1 MAYTL
6 TQQLT
11 SGMAGKGIVNTYD
24 IDDRI
29 QGKTQEAINQDL
41 YQKLVDTGNIA
52 AGISTVDYDS
62 NTKRINFRSSDST
75 IVCYLD
81 ATLFIKDGIVD
92 SVRVDNIEID
102 DTLTKCLVIS
112 FNTDADKQ
120 DIIIPIKDII
130 DQDLFYTKTE
140 IDSYNEGI
148 NSSITDLQ
156 NSRLFKEENG
166 GLKTNINNKAPGVNS
181 FSEGLTTNALG
192 VNSHSEGK
200 GLNIPSNPEEAYTA
214 GGNFIII
221 DNTNN
226 ENIAIGSKL
235 YYPKKIETATV
246 LALSSDSDDN
256 INFTQI
262 LLSTGFV
269 ENVNA
274 GEYIYI
280 NDNNEFTP
288 VEVVF
293 NYTAGDTTIKV
304 SEEFDNIE
312 IGTILSS
319 NSIDTPFGIKTIT
332 NIETVENNTK
342 LYLNSPIEYDLT
354 TTDTIYI
361 ESGVA
366 SGQGSHSEGLGTNA
380 VGDYSHT
387 SGVFTNTTNEGEFA
401 CGNRNKS
408 TPNVTLFSVGIGGQ
422 EQDKCDHVNA
432 FEVTKEGDLF
442 IKGAGGYNGTN
453 PNNSTSIQ
461 NLLSSIEEN
470 SEITVDS
477 ENNLGIIED
486 NQNSYCFPLSLITAP
501 SGLGITANGN
511 DKSKSRVLT
520 FSSNG
525 TNDKF
530 DYRIYSNGNF
540 GNWTNSS
547 TKTLTITAS
556 NNQKETE
563 HKVQIRAKRYNQIVK
578 FPMDGENDS
587 YATFK
592 TARHMPNIVITAD
605 TEENTEY
612 GTSRSFTIA
621 IKSEE
626 SAVTGGQI
634 FYTTNGDDPLTNGTE
649 YLGNAVTIN
658 QGTAFKQETYT
669 IKAVYK
675 ATDWEPT
682 SASNVSVILGRLPV
696 YYGVV
701 NSLPTTDAEVAALG
715 HAKYVTSLTN
725 LEISGITGVQNNY
738 VVFAVDKD
746 NSALTINKIIGGGL
760 GYEFNKIQN
769 DTTHFKVYY
778 VQLSGNMS
786 SDFVWTFNKS

>member
-1 MAYTL
+1 MAYKL

-11 SGMAGKGIVNTYD
+11 SGMYNKGVLNTTD
-24 IDDRI
+24 IDDIDSNGIRR
-29 QGKTQEAINQDL
+29 TQREINADI
-41 YQKLVDTGNIA
+41 YSKLPSSDTVI
-52 AGISTVDYDS
+52 AGITKALFDS
-62 NTKRINFRSSDST
+62 ETNEIKFTNNDDIVICTLNATPFLSDIS
-75 IVCYLD
+75 
-81 ATLFIKDGIVD
+81 
-92 SVRVDNIEID
+92 ID
-102 DTLTKCLVIS
+102 DIDVENVVINNETVKCLVFK
-112 FNTDADKQ
+112 FNNEDKEN
-120 DIIIPIKDII
+120 INIPIKDII

-156 NSRLFKEENG
+156 NSRLFKEEIG
-166 GLKTNINNKAPGVNS
+166 GLKTNINNKALGVNS

-192 VNSHSEGK
+192 ANSHSEGK
-200 GLNIPSNPEEAYTA
+200 GLNISCNPEEVYTA

-221 DNTNN
+221 DNTND

-235 YYPKKIETATV
+235 YYPKKIENATV

-269 ENVNA
+269 ENINA

-280 NDNNEFTP
+280 NDNNEFIP

-293 NYTAGDTTIKV
+293 DYTAGDTTIKV
-304 SEEFDNIE
+304 SEEADNIE

-342 LYLNSPIEYDLT
+342 LYLNSPLEYNLA

-380 VGDYSHT
+380 VGNYSHT

-401 CGNRNKS
+401 CGTRNKS
-408 TPNVTLFSVGIGGQ
+408 TEDVTAFSVGIG
-422 EQDKCDHVNA
+422 ETSHLNA
-432 FEVTKEGDLF
+432 VEVTKEGDLF
-442 IKGAGGYNGTN
+442 IKGAGGYDGTN
-453 PNNSTSIQ
+453 PNNATSVQ
-461 NLLSSIEEN
+461 NLLSSIGGN

-501 SGLGITANGN
+501 SGLGISADGN
-511 DKSKSRVLT
+511 DKSKSRILT
-520 FSSNG
+520 FSSND

-540 GNWTNSS
+540 GNWINSS
-547 TKTLTITAS
+547 TKKLTITAS

-578 FPMDGENDS
+578 FPMEGENDS

-605 TEENTEY
+605 TEDNNEY

-621 IKSEE
+621 VKSGE

-649 YLGNAVTIN
+649 YQGNAVTIN

-701 NSLPTTDAEVAALG
+701 DSLPTTDAEVAALS

-725 LEISGITGVQNNY
+725 LSITGITGRRLQY
-738 VVFAVDKD
+738 VVFAVNTD
-746 NSALTINKIIGGGL
+746 LTINTIL
-760 GYEFNKIQN
+760 GNNQSYEFNKTGTN
-769 DTTHFKVYY
+769 TAHYKVYY
-778 VQLSGNMS
+778 VQLSGSMT
-786 SDFVWTFNKS
+786 DTFKWDINKS

>member
-75 IVCYLD
+75 IICYLD

-92 SVRVDNIEID
+92 SVRVDNVEID
-102 DTLTKCLVIS
+102 NTLTKCLIIS

-192 VNSHSEGK
+192 ANSHSEGK
-200 GLNIPSNPEEAYTA
+200 GLNISSNPKEAYTA

-221 DNTNN
+221 DNTND

-235 YYPKKIETATV
+235 YYPKKVETATV
-246 LALSSDSDDN
+246 LALSSDSDND

-304 SEEFDNIE
+304 SEEADNIE

-342 LYLNSPIEYDLT
+342 LYLNSPIEYDLA

-401 CGNRNKS
+401 CGTRNKS
-408 TPNVTLFSVGIGGQ
+408 TEDVTMFSVGIG
-422 EQDKCDHVNA
+422 ETTHVNA

-453 PNNSTSIQ
+453 ITGTGVKSVQEVLSNVGNNAALEARVSAIEARFVQEIIDKITGGISFTLGNLYAGYPKTVTATGTVSLPTEVTADKITSIKLVGNGQTVEQSGQTSVSIQ
-461 NLLSSIEEN
+461 NS
-470 SEITVDS
+470 V
-477 ENNLGIIED
+477 
-486 NQNSYCFPLSLITAP
+486 TAP
-501 SGLGITANGN
+501 QT
-511 DKSKSRVLT
+511 
-520 FSSNG
+520 
-525 TNDKF
+525 
-530 DYRIYSNGNF
+530 Y
-540 GNWTNSS
+540 
-547 TKTLTITAS
+547 TLTA
-556 NNQKETE
+556 
-563 HKVQIRAKRYNQIVK
+563 
-578 FPMDGENDS
+578 
-587 YATFK
+587 
-592 TARHMPNIVITAD
+592 
-605 TEENTEY
+605 
-612 GTSRSFTIA
+612 TIA
-621 IKSEE
+621 
-626 SAVTGGQI
+626 AP
-634 FYTTNGDDPLTNGTE
+634 YT
-649 YLGNAVTIN
+649 
-658 QGTAFKQETYT
+658 K
-669 IKAVYK
+669 
-675 ATDWEPT
+675 
-682 SASNVSVILGRLPV
+682 
-696 YYGVV
+696 
-701 NSLPTTDAEVAALG
+701 
-715 HAKYVTSLTN
+715 
-725 LEISGITGVQNNY
+725 
-738 VVFAVDKD
+738 
-746 NSALTINKIIGGGL
+746 TINKTATVNKVCPIYIALVDSDIDTAAKVITEIAKVDNLYSPNSPVSSIKSITNKAFTYTANQRLAFICGQSGIRVKQVGGL
-760 GYEFNKIQN
+760 ADDPYTVNGES
-769 DTTHFKVYY
+769 TTINGMTAYVYLTGT
-778 VQLSGNMS
+778 QQAGTRNI
-786 SDFVWTFNKS
+786 TFNP

>member
-75 IVCYLD
+75 IICYLD

-92 SVRVDNIEID
+92 SVQVDDVEID
-102 DTLTKCLVIS
+102 NTLTKCLVIS

-156 NSRLFKEENG
+156 NSRLFREENG

-192 VNSHSEGK
+192 ANSHSEGK
-200 GLNIPSNPEEAYTA
+200 GLNISSNPEEAYTA

-221 DNTNN
+221 DNTND

-235 YYPKKIETATV
+235 YYPKKVETATV
-246 LALSSDSDDN
+246 LALSSDSDND

-304 SEEFDNIE
+304 SEEADNIE
-312 IGTILSS
+312 IGTVLSS

-342 LYLNSPIEYDLT
+342 LYLNSPIEYDLA

-380 VGDYSHT
+380 IGDYSHT

-401 CGNRNKS
+401 CGTRNKS
-408 TPNVTLFSVGIGGQ
+408 TEDVTMFSVGIG
-422 EQDKCDHVNA
+422 ETTHVNA

-453 PNNSTSIQ
+453 ITGTGVKSVQEVLSDVGNNAALEARVSAIEARFVKEIIDKITGGISFTLGNLYAGYPKTVTATGTVSLPTEVTADKITSIKLVGNGQTVEQSGQTSVSIQ
-461 NLLSSIEEN
+461 NNVTAPQTYTLTASIAAPYTKSISKTATVNKVCPIYIALVDSDIDTAAKVITEIAKVDNLYSPNSPVSSIK
-470 SEITVDS
+470 SIT
-477 ENNLGIIED
+477 NKAFT
-486 NQNSYCFPLSLITAP
+486 Y
-501 SGLGITANGN
+501 TANQRLAFICGQ
-511 DKSKSRVLT
+511 SGIRV
-520 FSSNG
+520 
-525 TNDKF
+525 K
-530 DYRIYSNGNF
+530 
-540 GNWTNSS
+540 
-547 TKTLTITAS
+547 
-556 NNQKETE
+556 Q
-563 HKVQIRAKRYNQIVK
+563 V
-578 FPMDGENDS
+578 
-587 YATFK
+587 
-592 TARHMPNIVITAD
+592 
-605 TEENTEY
+605 
-612 GTSRSFTIA
+612 
-621 IKSEE
+621 
-626 SAVTGGQI
+626 GGLA
-634 FYTTNGDDPLTNGTE
+634 DDPYTVNGEST
-649 YLGNAVTIN
+649 TIN
-658 QGTAFKQETYT
+658 GMTAYVYLTGTQQAGTRN
-669 IKAVYK
+669 I
-675 ATDWEPT
+675 
-682 SASNVSVILGRLPV
+682 
-696 YYGVV
+696 
-701 NSLPTTDAEVAALG
+701 
-715 HAKYVTSLTN
+715 
-725 LEISGITGVQNNY
+725 
-738 VVFAVDKD
+738 
-746 NSALTINKIIGGGL
+746 
-760 GYEFNKIQN
+760 
-769 DTTHFKVYY
+769 
-778 VQLSGNMS
+778 
-786 SDFVWTFNKS
+786 TFNP

>member
-62 NTKRINFRSSDST
+62 DTKRINFRSSDST
-75 IVCYLD
+75 IICYLD

-92 SVRVDNIEID
+92 SVQVDDVEID
-102 DTLTKCLVIS
+102 NTLTKCLVIS

-166 GLKTNINNKAPGVNS
+166 GLKTNINNKASGANS
-181 FSEGLTTNALG
+181 FSEGLNTNALG
-192 VNSHSEGK
+192 ANSHSEGK
-200 GLNIPSNPEEAYTA
+200 GLNISSNPKEAYTA

-221 DNTNN
+221 DNTND

-235 YYPKKIETATV
+235 YYPKKIENATV

-269 ENVNA
+269 ENINA

-280 NDNNEFTP
+280 NNNNEFIP
-288 VEVVF
+288 IEVVF

-304 SEEFDNIE
+304 SEEADNIE

-354 TTDTIYI
+354 TTDIIYI

-366 SGQGSHSEGLGTNA
+366 SGQSSHSEGLGTNA
-380 VGDYSHT
+380 VGNYSHT
-387 SGVFTNTTNEGEFA
+387 SGVFTNTKNEGEFA
-401 CGNRNKS
+401 CGTRNKS
-408 TPNVTLFSVGIGGQ
+408 TEDVTMFSVGIG
-422 EQDKCDHVNA
+422 ETSHVNA
-432 FEVTKEGDLF
+432 LEVNTDGDLYIKGTGGYDGTNITGIGVKSVQEILSEAGNAALESRVSAIEARFVQEIIDKITGGISFTLGNLYAGYPKTVTATGTISLPSEVTADK
-442 IKGAGGYNGTN
+442 I
-453 PNNSTSIQ
+453 TSIKLVGNGQTVEQSGQTSVNIQ
-461 NLLSSIEEN
+461 NSVTAPQTYTLTATIAAPYTKSISKTATVN
-470 SEITVDS
+470 KVCPIYIALVDS
-477 ENNLGIIED
+477 NIDTAAKVITEIAKVDNLYSPNSPVNNIKIIT
-486 NQNSYCFPLSLITAP
+486 NKAFTY
-501 SGLGITANGN
+501 TANQRLAFICGQ
-511 DKSKSRVLT
+511 SGIRV
-520 FSSNG
+520 
-525 TNDKF
+525 K
-530 DYRIYSNGNF
+530 
-540 GNWTNSS
+540 
-547 TKTLTITAS
+547 
-556 NNQKETE
+556 Q
-563 HKVQIRAKRYNQIVK
+563 V
-578 FPMDGENDS
+578 
-587 YATFK
+587 
-592 TARHMPNIVITAD
+592 
-605 TEENTEY
+605 
-612 GTSRSFTIA
+612 
-621 IKSEE
+621 
-626 SAVTGGQI
+626 GGLA
-634 FYTTNGDDPLTNGTE
+634 DDPYTVNGEST
-649 YLGNAVTIN
+649 TIN
-658 QGTAFKQETYT
+658 GMTAYVYLTGTQQAGTRN
-669 IKAVYK
+669 I
-675 ATDWEPT
+675 
-682 SASNVSVILGRLPV
+682 
-696 YYGVV
+696 
-701 NSLPTTDAEVAALG
+701 
-715 HAKYVTSLTN
+715 
-725 LEISGITGVQNNY
+725 
-738 VVFAVDKD
+738 
-746 NSALTINKIIGGGL
+746 
-760 GYEFNKIQN
+760 
-769 DTTHFKVYY
+769 
-778 VQLSGNMS
+778 
-786 SDFVWTFNKS
+786 TFNP

>member
-1 MAYTL
+1 MAYKL

-11 SGMAGKGIVNTYD
+11 SGMYNKGVLNTTD
-24 IDDRI
+24 IDDIGSDGVR
-29 QGKTQEAINQDL
+29 KTQREINADI
-41 YQKLVDTGNIA
+41 YSKLPSSDTVI
-52 AGISTVDYDS
+52 AGITKALFDSEINEIKFTNNDDTVIC
-62 NTKRINFRSSDST
+62 T
-75 IVCYLD
+75 LD
-81 ATLFIKDGIVD
+81 VTPFLNDI
-92 SVRVDNIEID
+92 SID
-102 DTLTKCLVIS
+102 DISVEDVVINNETVKCLV
-112 FNTDADKQ
+112 FKFDDEDKEN
-120 DIIIPIKDII
+120 INIPIKDII

-166 GLKTNINNKAPGVNS
+166 GLKTNINNKASGVNS

-192 VNSHSEGK
+192 ANSHSEGK
-200 GLNIPSNPEEAYTA
+200 GLNISSNPEEAYTA

-221 DNTNN
+221 NNTND

-235 YYPKKIETATV
+235 YYPKKIENVNVVSKSYGNSNGELFVAV
-246 LALSSDSDDN
+246 N
-256 INFTQI
+256 IDTPFA
-262 LLSTGFV
+262 
-269 ENVNA
+269 ENINA

-280 NDNNEFTP
+280 NDNGSFTP
-288 VEVVF
+288 VEVILD
-293 NYTAGDTTIKV
+293 YTAGDTTIKV
-304 SEEFDNIE
+304 SEEADNIE

-342 LYLNSPIEYDLT
+342 LYLNSPIEYNLA

-380 VGDYSHT
+380 GGNYSHT

-401 CGNRNKS
+401 CGTRNKS
-408 TPNVTLFSVGIGGQ
+408 TEDVTAFSVGIG
-422 EQDKCDHVNA
+422 ETSHLNA
-432 FEVTKEGDLF
+432 VEVTKEGDLF
-442 IKGAGGYNGTN
+442 IKGAGGYDGTN
-453 PNNSTSIQ
+453 PNNATSVQ
-461 NLLSSIEEN
+461 DLLLSVGEN
-470 SEITVDS
+470 SEITIDS

-501 SGLGITANGN
+501 SGLGITANGS
-511 DKSKSRVLT
+511 DKSKSRTLT
-520 FSSNG
+520 FSSND

-556 NNQKETE
+556 NNQKETL
-563 HKVQIRAKRYNQIVK
+563 HYIQIRAKRYNQIVK
-578 FPMDGENDS
+578 YPMDGENDS

-621 IKSEE
+621 VKSGE

-649 YLGNAVTIN
+649 YLGNAVTID
-658 QGTAFKQETYT
+658 QKTAFKQENYT

-682 SASNVSVILGRLPV
+682 SALDISVILGRLPV

-701 NSLPTTDAEVAALG
+701 DSLPTTDAEVAALG

-725 LEISGITGVQNNY
+725 LNITGITGRRLQY
-738 VVFAVDKD
+738 VVFAVKTD
-746 NSALTINKIIGGGL
+746 LTINTIL
-760 GYEFNKIQN
+760 GNNQSYEFNKTGTN
-769 DTTHFKVYY
+769 TAHYKVYY
-778 VQLSGNMS
+778 VQLSGSMS
-786 SDFVWTFNKS
+786 DTFKWDINKS

>member
-1 MAYTL
+1 
-6 TQQLT
+6 
-11 SGMAGKGIVNTYD
+11 
-24 IDDRI
+24 
-29 QGKTQEAINQDL
+29 
-41 YQKLVDTGNIA
+41 
-52 AGISTVDYDS
+52 
-62 NTKRINFRSSDST
+62 
-75 IVCYLD
+75 
-81 ATLFIKDGIVD
+81 
-92 SVRVDNIEID
+92 
-102 DTLTKCLVIS
+102 
-112 FNTDADKQ
+112 
-120 DIIIPIKDII
+120 
-130 DQDLFYTKTE
+130 
-140 IDSYNEGI
+140 
-148 NSSITDLQ
+148 
-156 NSRLFKEENG
+156 LFKEENG

-192 VNSHSEGK
+192 INSHSEGK
-200 GLNIPSNPEEAYTA
+200 GLNISSNPEEAYTA
-214 GGNFIII
+214 GSNFIII
-221 DNTNN
+221 DNTND

-235 YYPKKIETATV
+235 YYPKKVENATV
-246 LALSSDSDDN
+246 ISKSNENINDLYYVEIYLSSGFSEN
-256 INFTQI
+256 I
-262 LLSTGFV
+262 
-269 ENVNA
+269 NA

-293 NYTAGDTTIKV
+293 DYAAGDTTIKV
-304 SEEFDNIE
+304 SEEADNIE

-342 LYLNSPIEYDLT
+342 LYLNSPIEYDLA

-387 SGVFTNTTNEGEFA
+387 SGVFTNTKNEGEFA
-401 CGNRNKS
+401 CGTRNKS
-408 TPNVTLFSVGIGGQ
+408 TEDVTMFSVGIG
-422 EQDKCDHVNA
+422 ETNHLNA

-453 PNNSTSIQ
+453 PNNSTSVQ
-461 NLLSSIEEN
+461 DLLSSIGEN

-477 ENNLGIIED
+477 ENNLGIIKD
-486 NQNSYCFPLSLITAP
+486 DQNSYCFPLSLITAP
-501 SGLGITANGN
+501 SGLGISANGN

-520 FSSNG
+520 FSSND

-530 DYRIYSNGNF
+530 DYRIYSNNEF
-540 GNWTNSS
+540 GNWTSS
-547 TKTLTITAS
+547 SNKKLTITAS
-556 NNQKETE
+556 NDQKETL

-578 FPMDGENDS
+578 YPMDGENDS

-592 TARHMPNIVITAD
+592 TARHMPNIVITA
-605 TEENTEY
+605 NTGDNIEY

-621 IKSEE
+621 VKSGE

-649 YLGNAVTIN
+649 YQDIAVKIN
-658 QGTAFKQETYT
+658 QKTAFNQENYT

-682 SASNVSVILGRLPV
+682 SALDVSIILGRLPI

-715 HAKYVTSLTN
+715 HAKYVTSFNN

-746 NSALTINKIIGGGL
+746 NSALTINKIVGGGL
-760 GYEFNKIQN
+760 GYEFNKIQK
-769 DTTHFKVYY
+769 DTAHFKVYY
-778 VQLSGNMS
+778 VQLSGSMS
-786 SDFVWTFNKS
+786 SDFVWTFNK

>member
-1 MAYTL
+1 MAYKL

-11 SGMAGKGIVNTYD
+11 SGMYNKGVLNTTD
-24 IDDRI
+24 IDDIDSNGIRR
-29 QGKTQEAINQDL
+29 TQREINADIYSRL
-41 YQKLVDTGNIA
+41 PSSDTVI
-52 AGISTVDYDS
+52 AGITKALFDS
-62 NTKRINFRSSDST
+62 ETNEIKFTNNDDIVICTLNATPFLSDIS
-75 IVCYLD
+75 
-81 ATLFIKDGIVD
+81 
-92 SVRVDNIEID
+92 ID
-102 DTLTKCLVIS
+102 DINVENVVINDETVKCLVFK
-112 FNTDADKQ
+112 FNDEDKEN
-120 DIIIPIKDII
+120 INIPIQNII
-130 DQDLFYTKTE
+130 DQNLFYTKNE

-156 NSRLFKEENG
+156 NSRLFKEKIG
-166 GLKTNINNKAPGVNS
+166 GLKTNINNKASGVNS

-192 VNSHSEGK
+192 INSHSEGK

-221 DNTNN
+221 DNTND

-235 YYPKKIETATV
+235 YYPKKIENATV

-269 ENVNA
+269 ENINA

-280 NDNNEFTP
+280 NDNNEFIP

-293 NYTAGDTTIKV
+293 DYTAGDTTIKV
-304 SEEFDNIE
+304 SEEADNIE

-342 LYLNSPIEYDLT
+342 LYLNSPIEYNLV

-380 VGDYSHT
+380 GGNYSHT

-401 CGNRNKS
+401 CGTRNKS
-408 TPNVTLFSVGIGGQ
+408 TEDVTMFSVGIG
-422 EQDKCDHVNA
+422 ETDHVNA

-442 IKGAGGYNGTN
+442 IKGAGGYDGTN
-453 PNNSTSIQ
+453 PNNSTSVQ
-461 NLLSSIEEN
+461 NLLSSIGEN

-501 SGLGITANGN
+501 SGLGITANGS

-520 FSSNG
+520 FSSNDD
-525 TNDKF
+525 NDKF
-530 DYRIYSNGNF
+530 DYRLYSNGNF

-547 TKTLTITAS
+547 NKKLTITAS

-621 IKSEE
+621 VKSGE

-649 YLGNAVTIN
+649 YKGNAVTIN
-658 QGTAFKQETYT
+658 QLTAFNQENYT

-682 SASNVSVILGRLPV
+682 SATNVSVILGRLPV

-701 NSLPTTDAEVAALG
+701 DSLPTTDAEVAALN
-715 HAKYVTSLTN
+715 HAKYETSLTN
-725 LEISGITGVQNNY
+725 LSITGITGRRLQY
-738 VVFAVDKD
+738 VVFAVNTD
-746 NSALTINKIIGGGL
+746 LTINTLL
-760 GYEFNKIQN
+760 GNNQSYEFNKTGTN
-769 DTTHFKVYY
+769 TAHYKVYY
-778 VQLSGNMS
+778 VQLSGSMT
-786 SDFVWTFNKS
+786 DTFKWDINKS

>member
-75 IVCYLD
+75 IICYLD
-81 ATLFIKDGIVD
+81 ATLFIKDGIVN

-102 DTLTKCLVIS
+102 NTVTKCLIIS
-112 FNTDADKQ
+112 FNTDANKQ

-166 GLKTNINNKAPGVNS
+166 GLKTNINNKAPGTNS

-192 VNSHSEGK
+192 INSHSEGK
-200 GLNIPSNPEEAYTA
+200 GLNISSNPEEAYTA

-221 DNTNN
+221 DNTND

-235 YYPKKIETATV
+235 YYPKKVENATV
-246 LALSSDSDDN
+246 LALSSDSDNN

-269 ENVNA
+269 ENINA

-293 NYTAGDTTIKV
+293 NYTAGNTTIKV
-304 SEEFDNIE
+304 SEEANNIE

-319 NSIDTPFGIKTIT
+319 NSIDTSFGIKTIT

-342 LYLNSPIEYDLT
+342 LYLNSPIEYDLA

-380 VGDYSHT
+380 VGNYSHT
-387 SGVFTNTTNEGEFA
+387 SGVFTNTKNEGEFA
-401 CGNRNKS
+401 CGTRNKS
-408 TPNVTLFSVGIGGQ
+408 TEDVTMFSVGIG
-422 EQDKCDHVNA
+422 ETSHVNA
-432 FEVTKEGDLF
+432 LEVNIDGDLYIKGTGGYDGTNITGTGVKSVQEVLSDVGNNAALEARVSAIEARFVQEIIDKITGGISFTLGNLYAGYPKTVTATGTVSLPTEVTADKITS
-442 IKGAGGYNGTN
+442 IKLVGNGQTVEE
-453 PNNSTSIQ
+453 SGQTSVSIQ
-461 NLLSSIEEN
+461 NSVTAPQTYTLTASIAAPYTKSISKTATVNKVCPIYIALVDSDIDTAAKVITEIAKVDNLYSPNSPVSSIK
-470 SEITVDS
+470 SIT
-477 ENNLGIIED
+477 NKAFT
-486 NQNSYCFPLSLITAP
+486 Y
-501 SGLGITANGN
+501 TANQRLAFICGQ
-511 DKSKSRVLT
+511 SGIRV
-520 FSSNG
+520 
-525 TNDKF
+525 K
-530 DYRIYSNGNF
+530 
-540 GNWTNSS
+540 
-547 TKTLTITAS
+547 
-556 NNQKETE
+556 Q
-563 HKVQIRAKRYNQIVK
+563 V
-578 FPMDGENDS
+578 
-587 YATFK
+587 
-592 TARHMPNIVITAD
+592 
-605 TEENTEY
+605 
-612 GTSRSFTIA
+612 
-621 IKSEE
+621 
-626 SAVTGGQI
+626 GGLA
-634 FYTTNGDDPLTNGTE
+634 DDPYTVNGEST
-649 YLGNAVTIN
+649 TIN
-658 QGTAFKQETYT
+658 GMTAYVYLTGTQQAGTRN
-669 IKAVYK
+669 I
-675 ATDWEPT
+675 
-682 SASNVSVILGRLPV
+682 
-696 YYGVV
+696 
-701 NSLPTTDAEVAALG
+701 
-715 HAKYVTSLTN
+715 
-725 LEISGITGVQNNY
+725 
-738 VVFAVDKD
+738 
-746 NSALTINKIIGGGL
+746 
-760 GYEFNKIQN
+760 
-769 DTTHFKVYY
+769 
-778 VQLSGNMS
+778 
-786 SDFVWTFNKS
+786 TFNP

>member
-92 SVRVDNIEID
+92 SVQVDNVEID
-102 DTLTKCLVIS
+102 NTLTKCLIIS

-140 IDSYNEGI
+140 IDSYHEGI

-166 GLKTNINNKAPGVNS
+166 GLKTNINNKAPGINS

-192 VNSHSEGK
+192 INSHSEGK
-200 GLNIPSNPEEAYTA
+200 GLNIPSNPEETYTA

-221 DNTNN
+221 DNTND

-269 ENVNA
+269 ENISA

-288 VEVVF
+288 IEVVF

-304 SEEFDNIE
+304 SEESDNIE

-342 LYLNSPIEYDLT
+342 LYLNSPIEYDLA
-354 TTDTIYI
+354 TTDIIYI

-401 CGNRNKS
+401 CGTRNKS
-408 TPNVTLFSVGIGGQ
+408 TEDVTMFSVGIG
-422 EQDKCDHVNA
+422 ETDHVNA
-432 FEVTKEGDLF
+432 FEITKEGDLF

-453 PNNSTSIQ
+453 ITGTGVKSVQEVLSDVGNNAALEARVSAIEARFVQEIIDKITGGISFTLGNLYAGYPKIVTATGTVSLPSEVTADKITSIKLVGNGQ
-461 NLLSSIEEN
+461 
-470 SEITVDS
+470 TVEQS
-477 ENNLGIIED
+477 GQTSVNI
-486 NQNSYCFPLSLITAP
+486 QNSVTAP
-501 SGLGITANGN
+501 QTYT
-511 DKSKSRVLT
+511 LT
-520 FSSNG
+520 VSIAAP
-525 TNDKF
+525 
-530 DYRIYSNGNF
+530 Y
-540 GNWTNSS
+540 
-547 TKTLTITAS
+547 TKTIS
-556 NNQKETE
+556 
-563 HKVQIRAKRYNQIVK
+563 
-578 FPMDGENDS
+578 
-587 YATFK
+587 K
-592 TARHMPNIVITAD
+592 TD
-605 TEENTEY
+605 
-612 GTSRSFTIA
+612 
-621 IKSEE
+621 
-626 SAVTGGQI
+626 
-634 FYTTNGDDPLTNGTE
+634 
-649 YLGNAVTIN
+649 TIN
-658 QGTAFKQETYT
+658 QVCPIYIALVDSNIDTAAKVITEIAKVDNLYSPNSPVSNIKTITNKAFTYT
-669 IKAVYK
+669 A
-675 ATDWEPT
+675 
-682 SASNVSVILGRLPV
+682 NQRLAFIC
-696 YYGVV
+696 GQ
-701 NSLPTTDAEVAALG
+701 
-715 HAKYVTSLTN
+715 
-725 LEISGITGVQNNY
+725 SGIRVKQVGGLADDPYTVNGE
-738 VVFAVDKD
+738 
-746 NSALTINKIIGGGL
+746 STTINGMTA
-760 GYEFNKIQN
+760 Y
-769 DTTHFKVYY
+769 VYLTGT
-778 VQLSGNMS
+778 QQAGTRNI
-786 SDFVWTFNKS
+786 TFNP